1 MMQMQPQKNL
11 FNIFLHQVHK
21 GNDNISYTL
30 FKKFELYI
38 TIRGISPRS
47 NISLAGSSEP
57 AGFSFL
63 NFQPNSWR

>member
-30 FKKFELYI
+30 FKKIELYI
-38 TIRGISPRS
+38 TIVR
-47 NISLAGSSEP
+47 
-57 AGFSFL
+57 
-63 NFQPNSWR
+63 